1 VQCSWLVWTTDHR
14 HWVDAAETMTT
25 MMSGVPDIGPRRA
38 ILLVMRTA
46 GAAAA
51 AAAIRP
57 TPESS

>member
-1 VQCSWLVWTTDHR
+1 
-14 HWVDAAETMTT
+14 MTT